1 MDMKR
6 RKPGR
11 PRGPHV
17 GEAVR
22 ARLTPELHRAA
33 QAAKKI
39 LGVSMSDLI
48 RAGVQQQVIQATKRC
63 IDLVRSPGGSF
74 NKKLRALDFI
84 YQARFIDAANEL
96 PPDVMAAIR
105 KALGRDIA

>member
-1 MDMKR
+1 MGMKR

-22 ARLTPELHRAA
+22 ARLTPELHTAA
-33 QAAKKI
+33 QAAKKV
-39 LGVSMSDLI
+39 LGVSMSELI
-48 RAGVQQQVIQATKRC
+48 RAGVQQQVIQATQRC
-63 IDLVRSPGGSF
+63 IELVRTSGVSF
-74 NKKLRALDFI
+74 RKKLRALDFI
-84 YQARFIDAANEL
+84 HNVKFIDAANKL

-105 KALGRDIA
+105 KALGRT